1 MLSLSGHL
9 GDRTAA
15 LVDGQL
21 SADEAERA
29 WRHVLG
35 CPGCRDAVSQQAATK
50 RMLGG
55 LRGTPEAPGPRPTW
69 LDPDALEAWQE
80 VSRLER
86 RAHRRYAAVGGG
98 VLTASLAL
106 GAAVVVTG
114 GLTGGLT
121 GGDRV
126 ADMPLPAPQATVRGE
141 RQPGSGAGAAG
152 DRRADAG
159 WVGTS
164 SGGETSRAVWAH
176 GPRW

>member
-21 SADEAERA
+21 SAVEAERA
-29 WRHVLG
+29 WRHVLS

-50 RMLGG
+50 RLLGG
-55 LRGTPEAPGPRPTW
+55 LRGAPEPPGPRASW
-69 LDPDALEAWQE
+69 LDPDALAAWEQ

-106 GAAVVVTG
+106 GAAVVATG
-114 GLTGGLT
+114 GLGGAAADLPVPAAPPT
-121 GGDRV
+121 ARGDV
-126 ADMPLPAPQATVRGE
+126 
-141 RQPGSGAGAAG
+141 QPGPGTGATD
-152 DRRADAG
+152 DRSTSSG

-164 SGGETSRAVWAH
+164 TGGETSRAVWAH

>member
-35 CPGCRDAVSQQAATK
+35 CPGCREAVSQQAATK
-50 RMLGG
+50 RLLGG
-55 LRGTPEAPGPRPTW
+55 LRGAPEAPGPAPTV
-69 LDPDALEAWQE
+69 LDPAALAAWQE

-86 RAHRRYAAVGGG
+86 RAHRRYAVVGGG
-98 VLTASLAL
+98 MLTASLAL

-114 GLTGGLT
+114 GLS

-126 ADMPLPAPQATVRGE
+126 ADLPVPAPQATVRGE
-141 RQPGSGAGAAG
+141 VQPGSGAGAAEG
-152 DRRADAG
+152 RSADAG